1 MARLPR
7 LSLPG
12 QPHLVLQRG
21 NNRQAIFS
29 GPDDRERLLE
39 LVAAHAADQRVA
51 VHAYALLDDAFLL
64 LATPSHAE
72 GLPGLMQSV
81 GRRYVRHFND
91 RQQRTGTLWEG
102 RYRSTVVQA
111 DRHLLDCMVFLDW
124 APVRA
129 GLAAD
134 PAAYPATSYR
144 HYAGQTVERWLAM
157 PEQVWALGNTPFAR
171 EAAYAARVRD
181 GIADDGRH
189 AITDAVQNGWALG
202 DDGFVA
208 GLQKTTDRR
217 LTRGRAGR
225 PAASVSAPTDE

>member
-21 NNRQAIFS
+21 NNRQAIFG
-29 GPDDRERLLE
+29 GPDDRRFLRD
-39 LVAAHAADQRVA
+39 LVVAHAADRRVA
-51 VHAYALLDDAFLL
+51 VHAYVLLDDAFLL
-64 LATPSHAE
+64 LATPSDAA
-72 GLPGLMQSV
+72 GLPGLMQAV

-102 RYRSTVVQA
+102 RYRSTVLQA

-134 PAAYPATSYR
+134 PAAHPATSHH
-144 HYAGQTVERWLAM
+144 HYAGQAAERWLAM
-157 PEQVWALGNTPFAR
+157 PPQVWALGNTPFAR
-171 EAAYAARVRD
+171 EAAYAARVRE
-181 GIADDGRH
+181 GLGADRQD

-202 DDGFVA
+202 DPGFVA
-208 GLQKTTDRR
+208 GLQKTTGRR

-225 PAASVSAPTDE
+225 PAGPQAPISPV